1 MIIDRR
7 LRGSIRVQALGEPAV
22 NLLIKS
28 EWIPRESWVR
38 PPDHI
43 RRYRAAGTARF
54 RVDAV
59 FKRRGRRVSTEI
71 VTARFEA
78 RGAVCAA

>member
-1 MIIDRR
+1 MDSQ
-7 LRGSIRVQALGEPAV
+7 GKLGAA
-22 NLLIKS
+22 
-28 EWIPRESWVR
+28 
-38 PPDHI
+38 PDHI

-54 RVDAV
+54 RVDAA
-59 FKRRGRRVSTEI
+59 FKRRGRRGSTEI